1 MEVRD
6 TKVATSIGGMR
17 KISRKAGEY
26 KSERRRVSLS
36 SGGQSSKAM
45 KEKVWHNWR
54 MEENCLRVR
63 LIRAPG
69 SIKRSAGGRLMEGSP

>member
-6 TKVATSIGGMR
+6 TKMATSSAGMR

-26 KSERRRVSLS
+26 KSERKRASLS
-36 SGGQSSKAM
+36 IEGQSLKAM

-63 LIRAPG
+63 LFRAPG
-69 SIKRSAGGRLMEGSP
+69 SIERSAGGGLMGMST

>member
-6 TKVATSIGGMR
+6 IKMATSSGGMR
-17 KISRKAGEY
+17 KISRKASEY
-26 KSERRRVSLS
+26 KSEPRRASLS
-36 SGGQSSKAM
+36 SEGQSLKAM
-45 KEKVWHNWR
+45 KERMWHNWR

-69 SIKRSAGGRLMEGSP
+69 SIKRSAGSRLMEISP

>member
-1 MEVRD
+1 VEVRD
-6 TKVATSIGGMR
+6 TKMATSSGGMR

-26 KSERRRVSLS
+26 KSKRRSASLS
-36 SGGQSSKAM
+36 SEGQSSKAM

-69 SIKRSAGGRLMEGSP
+69 SIERKVGGRLVEMCP